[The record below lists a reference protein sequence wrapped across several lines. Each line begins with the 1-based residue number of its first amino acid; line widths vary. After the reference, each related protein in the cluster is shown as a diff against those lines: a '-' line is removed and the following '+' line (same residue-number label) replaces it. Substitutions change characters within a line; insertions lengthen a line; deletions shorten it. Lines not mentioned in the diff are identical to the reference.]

1 MSWVTTFLTSS
12 IGRKLIMSLTG
23 LFLITFLI
31 VHLVGN
37 FQLLADDGGIA
48 FNSYAKFMTTNP
60 VIKFVSFG
68 LYFFILLHTVI
79 GLMLWRKNK
88 SAKGSKYAVSPK
100 GQEGVTWA
108 SKNMALL
115 GTLVFAFLL
124 LHMGDFWWNM
134 KTDNL
139 SYIEIDGEQTKDLYT
154 KVKASFSQTWIIA
167 AYLLGLL
174 ALSFHLWH
182 GFQSAFQTLGLNHP
196 KYTPIIKGLGKL
208 FSIVVPLAY
217 AIIPIYFYLYVR

>member
-1 MSWVTTFLTSS
+1 
-12 IGRKLIMSLTG
+12 
-23 LFLITFLI
+23 
-31 VHLVGN
+31 
-37 FQLLADDGGIA
+37 
-48 FNSYAKFMTTNP
+48 
-60 VIKFVSFG
+60 
-68 LYFFILLHTVI
+68 
-79 GLMLWRKNK
+79 
-88 SAKGSKYAVSPK
+88 
-100 GQEGVTWA
+100 
-108 SKNMALL
+108 
-115 GTLVFAFLL
+115 
-124 LHMGDFWWNM
+124 M
-134 KTDNL
+134 KMDNL